1 MLSAPLIAVLHRL
14 LADQPAARAM
24 LTRHA
29 GKAFRISL
37 IAPILNAQI
46 AEDGNLLASPE
57 GGEIA
62 TDIQLSPALLL
73 RLLAG
78 ERHAISEAQASG
90 DGLFAAD
97 LRHAFEA
104 IDLALA
110 LRPYLGDILAARVAD
125 GVSALQSWQA
135 KAQESAAKSVAE
147 YLVHETDALAG
158 KLAVAEFVHEVDAL
172 RDAAARL
179 EARIALLEQST
190 SAKSSP
196 PQPSPQAGRES
207 LHLPHSSALKGI
219 KGSQGGGDNNAA

>member
-1 MLSAPLIAVLHRL
+1 MLSAPLIPVLHRL

-29 GKAFRISL
+29 GKSFRLTL
-37 IAPILNAQI
+37 IAPVFAAQI
-46 AEDGNLLASPE
+46 NEDGNVLASPE
-57 GGEIA
+57 GAAMATEIA
-62 TDIQLSPALLL
+62 LSPALLL
-73 RLLAG
+73 RLIAG

-125 GVSALQSWQA
+125 SLGALHDWQA
-135 KAQESAAKSVAE
+135 KAQASAAQSVSE
-147 YLVHETDALAG
+147 YLVHEADTLAS
-158 KLAVAEFVHEVDAL
+158 KAAVAEFVREVDAL

-179 EARIALLEQST
+179 EARIQLLE
-190 SAKSSP
+190 ARK
-196 PQPSPQAGRES
+196 
-207 LHLPHSSALKGI
+207 
-219 KGSQGGGDNNAA
+219 D